1 MHRVQPERPAQL
13 QFKVR
18 TRLAPLQ
25 TTLHLTIAPL
35 QTEAALQAPVLEVC
49 HALAVLLPEP
59 DLSQSGLSRHF
70 EQWASRQQ
78 KRRQQAESCFPHKE
92 KRWAT

>member
-1 MHRVQPERPAQL
+1 MHRVQPERSAQS

-25 TTLHLTIAPL
+25 AALYLAVSPL
-35 QTEAALQAPVLEVC
+35 QAEAALQTPVLEIR

-59 DLSQSGLSRHF
+59 DLSQPGLSRHF

-92 KRWAT
+92 RRWAT